1 MRLVLVL
8 LLAALAVGCGRP
20 AALDPAGPQAAHVAR
35 LWWLLLAVSV
45 VVEAVVVAFAVY
57 AVMRVRRPAPAAPT
71 LAAEP
76 RLERR
81 LSTGVGLAVAVT
93 TLIVL
98 GLLVASI
105 LTERA
110 LGALQSPAPLTVE
123 ITGHQ
128 WWWEAEYWDAVPSQR
143 VRTAN
148 EIHLPVG
155 EPVLVRLRSADVIH
169 SFWVP
174 ALHGKRDLIP
184 GHDSSLWIQADRAGT
199 FGGQCAEFCGYQHAH
214 MRLLVVAESRGAFD
228 GWLARQRQPAP
239 EPGDDRTRHGRDVF
253 LSGPCVLCHTISGT
267 PAAARLGPDLT
278 HLAGR
283 TTLAAGILPNTPGHL
298 AGWILDPQRIKPGV
312 HMPSVGLEGG
322 DLQALLAYLG
332 TLR

>member
-1 MRLVLVL
+1 
-8 LLAALAVGCGRP
+8 
-20 AALDPAGPQAAHVAR
+20 
-35 LWWLLLAVSV
+35 
-45 VVEAVVVAFAVY
+45 
-57 AVMRVRRPAPAAPT
+57 
-71 LAAEP
+71 
-76 RLERR
+76 
-81 LSTGVGLAVAVT
+81 
-93 TLIVL
+93 
-98 GLLVASI
+98 
-105 LTERA
+105 
-110 LGALQSPAPLTVE
+110 VE

-253 LSGPCVLCHTISGT
+253 LSGPCVLCHAISGT
-267 PAAARLGPDLT
+267 PAAARPGGLLGLLGAVNHKTVAGRYLVSAFVFFGLGGVLALLMRLQLAFPEARLLGPDLYDQVFT
-278 HLAGR
+278 
-283 TTLAAGILPNTPGHL
+283 
-298 AGWILDPQRIKPGV
+298 V
-312 HMPSVGLEGG
+312 HGSTMMFLFAVPVMEAMGLYLVPLMIGTRNVAFPRLNAFGYWSYLIGGLFLWVG
-322 DLQALLAYLG
+322 
-332 TLR
+332 